1 MNELLGADDETVTDS
16 NKKEAKMTK
25 LLTGMKDKDLRKDL
39 NFNSVNF

>member
-25 LLTGMKDKDLRKDL
+25 LLIDMEDKNLGKDL